1 MELQKRIFNNLKQY
15 TIIAFIW
22 GEHRKLSTQEWLF
35 SQRALAWGKTTLEC
49 WQLDVHFIARQQLFH
64 YAETTLKMF
73 KTWIFCSVEDNKIIS
88 TFRKYNCRTRLKKK
102 ISNSLPVV
110 RTGFGDRA
118 TTYCLS
124 LHYICLDS
132 SPGCLPS
139 CEKYI
144 CIIFFRWNYKL

>member
-1 MELQKRIFNNLKQY
+1 MELRKRILNNLKQY

-22 GEHRKLSTQEWLF
+22 GEHRKPS
-35 SQRALAWGKTTLEC
+35 GKTTLEC
-49 WQLDVHFIARQQLFH
+49 WQLDVHFIARQQLFY

-73 KTWIFCSVEDNKIIS
+73 KTWIFYSVEDNKIIS

-102 ISNSLPVV
+102 ISKSLAVV
-110 RTGFGDRA
+110 RTGFRDRM
-118 TTYCLS
+118 TTYCLP

-132 SPGCLPS
+132 SPDCLPS

-144 CIIFFRWNYKL
+144 WIIWYIFRWNYKL